1 MSSKILIIEDFK
13 NKLSMSLKMTTAA
26 LLIANS
32 LNVLAHQ
39 ENTNNL
45 EMPEQSN
52 LIEIHKK
59 QTIINDYKTFIQ
71 EKQNGIHNTG
81 FGEVTF
87 VFSLQNQEMLLKN
100 LKHTYGISDT
110 APVEYAISPQSG
122 KKQPEIHFMR
132 VSYGENKYLK
142 IIKYDQGFESGSDTD
157 KKNFEDYE
165 KFKDGFSHYE
175 TLEKNFEDFVVIHE
189 LFHSPEFIWSKLS
202 TVREFFADYG
212 SILTVG
218 INKDLS
224 YNEVNEMLLENRI
237 KRKRYFEKTKQ
248 NSHYSEELFEW
259 HIYKKII
266 PTEEEYKKLKED
278 YKKYEKNA
286 DTPYNFIAN
295 YVAERMNPF
304 IEDENQKIKTNF
316 KI

>member
-1 MSSKILIIEDFK
+1 MSSKMLIIEDFK
-13 NKLSMSLKMTTAA
+13 SNLSMSLKMTTAA

-52 LIEIHKK
+52 VIEIHKK
-59 QTIINDYKTFIQ
+59 QTIINDYKTFVQ
-71 EKQNGIHNTG
+71 EKQSGIHNTG

-87 VFSLQNQEMLLKN
+87 VFSLQNQEMLLQN
-100 LKHTYGISDT
+100 LKNIYGISDMDQ
-110 APVEYAISPQSG
+110 VEYAISPQSG

-132 VSYGENKYLK
+132 VSYSEDKYLK
-142 IIKYDQGFESGSDTD
+142 IIKYDQGLESGSDID
-157 KKNFEDYE
+157 KKHFEDYE

-175 TLEKNFEDFVVIHE
+175 TLEKNFEDFVVLHE

-224 YNEVNEMLLENRI
+224 YKDVNEMLLENRV
-237 KRKRYFEKTKQ
+237 KRKRYVDKTKQ
-248 NSHYSEELFEW
+248 SSHYSEELFEW
-259 HIYKKII
+259 DRYKKII

-278 YKKYEKNA
+278 YKKYEKTA
-286 DTPYNFIAN
+286 ETPYNFIAN

-304 IEDENQKIKTNF
+304 IEDKQQKIKTNF